1 MTGIVS
7 TSNGVM
13 AGGRDAPPVRGSSP
27 LELETRHRLSNEAWL
42 KLGLLTAAFIGL
54 FYRWIWAQGLHS
66 AEAMEDWGH
75 AFVIPFISGYMVW
88 QQRERILRIRPTT
101 FWPGLAPMMLGV
113 VCYFFFIVGIGNHM
127 LQGFAMIL
135 TLAGMSLLLMGP
147 RLFRYVFL
155 PISYLVF
162 TVTVAEQVM
171 IKLTF
176 ELQHIAAVG
185 AWMVLRIAGMIGQF
199 AVIISGNTLTVG
211 SGQPLNVAEACS
223 GMRMVIAFIAAGCG
237 GGDLLVPLLVAAGGA
252 HPAGGAGSD
261 FQQHPAGGGAGA
273 LVAQVAE
280 PGGGRRAHADR
291 HAAVGA
297 GAGHIHGDPVGL
309 EPDGRGPREAGRREE
324 AKD

>member
-1 MTGIVS
+1 
-7 TSNGVM
+7 M
-13 AGGRDAPPVRGSSP
+13 ADGRDARPVRGP
-27 LELETRHRLSNEAWL
+27 VRLELETRPRLSHEAWL
-42 KLGLLTAAFIGL
+42 KLGLLAAAFIGL

-88 QQRERILRIRPTT
+88 QQRERILRIPPTT

-127 LQGFAMIL
+127 LQGFAMLL
-135 TLAGMSLLLMGP
+135 TLAGMSLLLLGP

-155 PISYLVF
+155 PIAYLVF

-199 AVIISGNTLTVG
+199 PVIISGNTLTVG
-211 SGQPLNVAEACS
+211 SGGKPLNVAEACS
-223 GMRMVIAFIAAGCG
+223 GMRMVIAFIALGAAVAIFSCRFWWQRTALILLAAPVAIFNNILRVAVLGLLTLKWPDLAV
-237 GGDLLVPLLVAAGGA
+237 GDAHMLIGTLLLVLGLGIFMGIQWALNRIVEDPEKRKKDPKKSKAV
-252 HPAGGAGSD
+252 PA
-261 FQQHPAGGGAGA
+261 
-273 LVAQVAE
+273 
-280 PGGGRRAHADR
+280 
-291 HAAVGA
+291 
-297 GAGHIHGDPVGL
+297 
-309 EPDGRGPREAGRREE
+309 
-324 AKD
+324 